1 MRQPGSDILLDVR
14 GLEIRYGAATA
25 VRGIDL
31 QVRRGQLVAV
41 IGNNGA
47 GKTSVLRGI
56 SGLVRPQK
64 GEVQF
69 KGVETASFGAHRK
82 VAMGLALIPE
92 GRLIFADQTVYDNL
106 VLGAYT
112 RWHREH
118 AAVMEE
124 FERIFEL
131 FPRIK
136 ERLHQPAGSLS
147 GGEQQ
152 MLAIGRGLL
161 SKPDLLMIDE
171 LSLGLAP
178 KIVEQLMSLLRD
190 LNGKGQTILLVE
202 QLASY
207 ALAIADQ
214 AYVIGHGKVEMHGD
228 AKVLA
233 RSPEVMATFLG
244 KKRKSD
250 HKTKGD

>member
-1 MRQPGSDILLDVR
+1 MRPSDADVLLDVR
-14 GLEIRYGAATA
+14 GLEVRYGAAVA

-47 GKTSVLRGI
+47 GKTSILRGV
-56 SGLVRPQK
+56 SGLVRPQA
-64 GEVQF
+64 GTVTF
-69 KGVETASFGAHRK
+69 KGTDTTALGAHRK

-106 VLGAYT
+106 ILGAYT
-112 RWHREH
+112 RWNKER
-118 AAVMEE
+118 ATVLSE

-136 ERLHQPAGSLS
+136 ERMYQRAGSLS

-161 SKPDLLMIDE
+161 SNPTLLMIDE

-178 KIVEQLMSLLRD
+178 KIVEQLMGLLRD
-190 LNGKGQTILLVE
+190 LNAQGQTILLVE

-207 ALAIADQ
+207 ALAISDQ

-233 RSPEVMATFLG
+233 RSPDVMAAFLG
-244 KKRKSD
+244 KKRKS
-250 HKTKGD
+250 HQATKGD